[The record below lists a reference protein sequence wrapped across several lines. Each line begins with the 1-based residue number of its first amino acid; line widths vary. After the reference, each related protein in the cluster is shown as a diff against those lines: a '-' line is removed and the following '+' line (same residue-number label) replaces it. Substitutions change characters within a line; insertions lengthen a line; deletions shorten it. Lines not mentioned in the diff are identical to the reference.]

1 MCTVPVLYA
10 TSEGQ
15 TRRIA
20 ERLVDVLRQQGLS
33 SAAID
38 ISSAR
43 ADAIDWLRVRGA
55 VIAASIHVGRH
66 QRAACEFARAHAA
79 RLGAVPSMFVS
90 VSLSAASKHESERAA
105 AQRLAD
111 GFATAA
117 GWQPWKVACIAG
129 RLAYT
134 QYGLLTR
141 WFMKRIARKE
151 GGPTDT
157 SRDHELTDW
166 RAVDELAVNLADRV
180 QHQAAARLSPACA
193 G

>member
-20 ERLVDVLRQQGLS
+20 ERLADVLRQQGLA

-43 ADAIDWLRVRGA
+43 PDAIDWLRVRGA
-55 VIAASIHVGRH
+55 VIAASLHVGRH
-66 QRAACEFARAHAA
+66 QRAASEFARAHAA
-79 RLGAVPSMFVS
+79 KLGAVPSMFVS
-90 VSLSAASKHESERAA
+90 VSLSAASKNESERAA
-105 AQRLAD
+105 AKRLAD

-117 GWQPWKVACIAG
+117 GWKPWKVACIAG

-134 QYGLLTR
+134 QYGMLTR
-141 WFMKRIARKE
+141 WFMKRIAKKE

-166 RAVDELAVNLADRV
+166 RAVDQLAQDLAGRV
-180 QHQAAARLSPACA
+180 QHELARRSTPV
-193 G
+193 GVG